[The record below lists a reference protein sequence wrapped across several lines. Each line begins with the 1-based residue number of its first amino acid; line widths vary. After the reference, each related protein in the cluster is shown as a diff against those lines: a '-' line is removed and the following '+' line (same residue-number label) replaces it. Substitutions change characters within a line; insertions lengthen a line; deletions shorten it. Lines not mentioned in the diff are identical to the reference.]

1 MVHSL
6 RSTTRPRGLARGCAS
21 SSPGSCTRSA
31 YQRQGTR
38 RDSRRGALGG
48 TLLSDTTLPHRRAI
62 RFDSCGWRS
71 AEGALVATSA
81 ASTLSKNGSDNPGG
95 ATHCGIAVDSYDE
108 ELCGRPFA
116 RPRASTMRLRS
127 RWHLRGRQSATAGPS
142 RARTICCRDAAW
154 TPCLVDESGGRF
166 RNGVSSRRYFRFE
179 SSFHAAGYIL
189 NAIGGAASPSV
200 RYICLVLSS
209 SRRNNWINCSR
220 VELLAAQFVPSLRW
234 WWWDN

>member
-71 AEGALVATSA
+71 SEGALVATSA
-81 ASTLSKNGSDNPGG
+81 ASTLSKNGSNNPGG
-95 ATHCGIAVDSYDE
+95 ATHCGIAVDSCDE

-127 RWHLRGRQSATAGPS
+127 RWHLRGRQPVTAGPS
-142 RARTICCRDAAW
+142 RARSVCCRDAA
-154 TPCLVDESGGRF
+154 PSYGGRF

-189 NAIGGAASPSV
+189 NATWGAASPSV
-200 RYICLVLSS
+200 RYICL
-209 SRRNNWINCSR
+209 
-220 VELLAAQFVPSLRW
+220 AAEEV
-234 WWWDN
+234 NG